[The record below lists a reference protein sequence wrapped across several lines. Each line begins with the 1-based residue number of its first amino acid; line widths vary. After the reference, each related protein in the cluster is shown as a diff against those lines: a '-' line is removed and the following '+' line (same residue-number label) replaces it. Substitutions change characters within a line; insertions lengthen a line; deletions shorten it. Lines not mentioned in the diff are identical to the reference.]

1 MTTDTGFVAGTVLW
15 FRQDAGKGVVKADDG
30 RRFFFGGS
38 AGVSDPSKGLRVLV
52 RNRPG
57 ASSDSNGADDVEVQ
71 LLGGVREYISLEPE
85 PKRAPKKRAV
95 ARKTTKT
102 SSTSSRTSKTGPKTG
117 VVKRE
122 RRRGEA
128 LERGIPVLHQQHG
141 QGFVVL
147 STKTFARIRFMP
159 SGEERSIPVGD
170 LQVLDHG

>member
-1 MTTDTGFVAGTVLW
+1 MSAETGFVAGTVLW

-38 AGVSDPSKGLRVLV
+38 AGVTDPAKGLRVLV
-52 RNRPG
+52 RNRPSQG
-57 ASSDSNGADDVEVQ
+57 GEEATSNDVEMQ
-71 LLGGVREYISLEPE
+71 LPGGVREYISLEPE
-85 PKRAPKKRAV
+85 PKKAPKKRA
-95 ARKTTKT
+95 ATRKTTSPKT
-102 SSTSSRTSKTGPKTG
+102 TSSRTRKSGPKTG

-122 RRRGEA
+122 HRRGEA
-128 LERGIPVLHQQHG
+128 LQRGIPVLHKLHG